1 MALKIWVSNNEC
13 LHATYEYNISFVLVA
28 NETNHE

>member
-1 MALKIWVSNNEC
+1 MVFKIWFQNNEC

-28 NETNHE
+28 NETYHE